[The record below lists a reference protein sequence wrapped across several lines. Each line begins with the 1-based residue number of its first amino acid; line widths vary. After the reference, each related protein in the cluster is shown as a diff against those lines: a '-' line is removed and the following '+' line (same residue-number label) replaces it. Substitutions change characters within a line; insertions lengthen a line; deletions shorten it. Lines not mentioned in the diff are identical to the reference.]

1 MTGGRAESSSRKTAG
16 PAPTFARLLRRA
28 VYRSAASTTTLTP
41 KQRSWV
47 QPWQACGTDNSMPQ
61 CAQSGMG
68 FPDGWGFG
76 KCVPEFAFGM
86 GCGFPLDRKWKACPG
101 IWLWN
106 GMGFPVEGLGGK
118 CIPESGRR
126 MGCSFRMG
134 SPRKACPG
142 IGAQGGMRFPDG
154 AVGGNCIPIYA
165 GILGWVFR
173 GRADGRNDDVS
184 IGADFIPFGKM
195 RHAVRKNE
203 TREIACFV

>member
-41 KQRSWV
+41 KQRSWA

-118 CIPESGRR
+118 CVPESGRR
-126 MGCSFRMG
+126 MGCSFPLRGFAESASRNSRSGWDAVSRWGLKWKARPAMG
-134 SPRKACPG
+134 SVIRFAPSPRG
-142 IGAQGGMRFPDG
+142 SFSLL
-154 AVGGNCIPIYA
+154 
-165 GILGWVFR
+165 ILQLGLIWYR
-173 GRADGRNDDVS
+173 LE
-184 IGADFIPFGKM
+184 K
-195 RHAVRKNE
+195 
-203 TREIACFV
+203 

>member
-41 KQRSWV
+41 KQRSWA

-61 CAQSGMG
+61 CAQSGT
-68 FPDGWGFG
+68 
-76 KCVPEFAFGM
+76 
-86 GCGFPLDRKWKACPG
+86 
-101 IWLWN
+101 
-106 GMGFPVEGLGGK
+106 GFPVEGLGGK
-118 CIPESGRR
+118 CIPKSGRR

-173 GRADGRNDDVS
+173 GRADGRNDDVP
-184 IGADFIPFGKM
+184 IRADLVPFGKM